1 MRKVESRGEG
11 GREVNAGDAP
21 RDPQGGVAVGGRDG
35 LVLAVRG
42 VLTSHERVL
51 DGSSAILETV
61 SCTGPALSHCGLDAR

>member
-1 MRKVESRGEG
+1 MESHGEG